1 MLTMTKIPAPSKK
14 PQQKE
19 AFWHKWGK
27 LVVLSLALA
36 IIVID
41 TTLLNVSLRDIVAD
55 LDTNFTQIQWVI
67 TIYTLTLAAFTITG
81 GRLGD
86 LYGRK
91 RVFMLGAI
99 LFGVGSFIASI
110 SLNITHMLIGESL
123 IEGLGAALM
132 MPATASLLVT
142 NYEGRDR
149 AIAFAFFGAVA
160 GGASALGPILGGWL
174 TTNYSWRWG
183 FRINVFVVIVL
194 LAGSFL
200 IKDARDKLEK
210 TEIDWLGVVLSSLG
224 LLALVFGIIQS
235 SDYGWWLAK
244 QSFDVFRT
252 DVTPWGLSVTP
263 IAIAL
268 GVALLTAF
276 VFWQKRRE
284 ALGHTPL
291 VSLSLFKNRQFVSG
305 MSVTAANSLSLTGLI
320 FVLPIYF
327 QVVHGLDAFQTGMA
341 LFPLS
346 LAVFI
351 SSPAALLLAK
361 KLRPKTIIMIG
372 LVGTAGAVFMMI
384 RSLTAGAD
392 VNSLIPGLVFFGASV
407 GLIQSQVNNLTLS
420 AVDENLAGEA
430 SGVNNTMRQVGASF
444 GAALIGAALFA
455 NIATQIGTK
464 IQADSV
470 IPNAVRD
477 KIVAQARES
486 AKNGGIDSAEQN
498 QQPDPSFLQQIAQ
511 LPPAA
516 QSAAIQKYREE
527 QVKIGQAVKNDVE
540 NAIVV
545 ASQDTLWVA
554 FGFAVVAILIGLG
567 LPNVGSF
574 MGEGPGAGKP
584 NVGH

>member
-1 MLTMTKIPAPSKK
+1 MTKKPAPQKK

-91 RVFMLGAI
+91 RVFMLGAV

-183 FRINVFVVIVL
+183 FRINVFVVIIL

-210 TEIDWLGVVLSSLG
+210 TEIDWLMMASVQ
-224 LLALVFGIIQS
+224 GI
-235 SDYGWWLAK
+235 D
-244 QSFDVFRT
+244 
-252 DVTPWGLSVTP
+252 P
-263 IAIAL
+263 
-268 GVALLTAF
+268 
-276 VFWQKRRE
+276 
-284 ALGHTPL
+284 PL
-291 VSLSLFKNRQFVSG
+291 VTTMDCPTPSTCPASN
-305 MSVTAANSLSLTGLI
+305 ANSS
-320 FVLPIYF
+320 
-327 QVVHGLDAFQTGMA
+327 
-341 LFPLS
+341 
-346 LAVFI
+346 
-351 SSPAALLLAK
+351 
-361 KLRPKTIIMIG
+361 
-372 LVGTAGAVFMMI
+372 
-384 RSLTAGAD
+384 
-392 VNSLIPGLVFFGASV
+392 NSV
-407 GLIQSQVNNLTLS
+407 GVSVH
-420 AVDENLAGEA
+420 
-430 SGVNNTMRQVGASF
+430 SF
-444 GAALIGAALFA
+444 
-455 NIATQIGTK
+455 TST
-464 IQADSV
+464 
-470 IPNAVRD
+470 P
-477 KIVAQARES
+477 
-486 AKNGGIDSAEQN
+486 
-498 QQPDPSFLQQIAQ
+498 
-511 LPPAA
+511 
-516 QSAAIQKYREE
+516 
-527 QVKIGQAVKNDVE
+527 
-540 NAIVV
+540 
-545 ASQDTLWVA
+545 
-554 FGFAVVAILIGLG
+554 
-567 LPNVGSF
+567 
-574 MGEGPGAGKP
+574 
-584 NVGH
+584 